1 MVLYEGLNVRLGRV
15 FSKGLQFPF
24 HCPREGAAISRV
36 IEFVLVG
43 VRFALE
49 SHGVIGLLRTSEACP
64 LIQPF
69 RYVYQIKAHVS
80 RFAHL
85 CRVDGFM
92 AEGAIGDWAVFLPGK
107 DVAEKVYGCK
117 ASKGYQTVVGDFHV
131 GKKRVAA
138 DQKRV

>member
-1 MVLYEGLNVRLGRV
+1 MSGTVG
-15 FSKGLQFPF
+15 FSLKDYSFRSP
-24 HCPREGAAISRV
+24 CPREGAAV
-36 IEFVLVG
+36 GEVVELVLMG
-43 VRFALE
+43 VRFALKA
-49 SHGVIGLLRTSEACP
+49 HGVIGLLRTSEACP
-64 LIQPF
+64 LMQPLP
-69 RYVYQIKAHVS
+69 YINKVKTYVS
-80 RFAHL
+80 RL
-85 CRVDGFM
+85 SQLGGMDGFV